1 MTETSLLRD
10 YLKSQILKLKG
21 TNVQEVE
28 QKSEILVQHFLNIS
42 KSELYFK
49 DIALSKKDI
58 KNLNNLFLAL
68 SQNKPIQHITGE
80 TYFYNSKFLTP
91 PGVFI
96 PRPETELLVD
106 CAIEFLSD
114 KKEPLKIIDFCT
126 GSGCIL
132 LSIAKEFPNHSY
144 IGLDKSEIAVKI
156 ASKNRDLLNLKNV
169 EFFHED
175 IFQYNKSKA
184 DVLLCN
190 PPYLTFHEIETLE
203 DSVKENDPLDALT
216 DFKDGTSF
224 YKYLI
229 QNYNKLVRDNG
240 IMLLEIPFSSVT
252 NEIITINKN
261 FNSNKSIF
269 YKDLEGKNRVIKIY

>member
-21 TNVQEVE
+21 TKVQEVE